1 MELITIP
8 KYRLLELQSE
18 LKLYKELC
26 EQYGN
31 KNRQLKGR
39 ILILMEKKRKALKWK
54 NLNYTRSKRLEWT
67 KLTL

>member
-8 KYRLLELQSE
+8 EYKWRELQSE

-26 EQYGN
+26 EKYGN

-39 ILILMEKKRKALKWK
+39 IMNLMKNKRKALK
-54 NLNYTRSKRLEWT
+54 
-67 KLTL
+67 